1 MTQTHAQPAEAE
13 THALPAEAVRAAI
26 VAGQER
32 LCALLPALT
41 DDAVREPGELPGW
54 TRAHVLSHI
63 EGVAVALARQAR
75 YALRG
80 ELIEPYDG
88 GRPARAAAI
97 EAGAGRGAA
106 ALGDAVRAAPAEAS
120 AAWAAVGPADWPRP
134 VTHRHGALRS
144 ALLCWWRELE
154 IHTADARI
162 GHGPR
167 DWPQELCRHLL
178 DHLAPRAPKDLQL
191 VLTATDDTLT
201 RRYGDAAAPAV
212 TVSGP
217 LTDLAAWL
225 AGRTPHHPL
234 DCRRSGRTVPPPE
247 LLDCPHPPRPRPRR
261 RLAEGQHAPC
271 PAPGPPRLPSSTSGR
286 RAWVR
291 SLPRSGSART
301 GRYGSLPTTP

>member
-1 MTQTHAQPAEAE
+1 MAVTGAHT
-13 THALPAEAVRAAI
+13 LPAEAVRAA
-26 VAGQER
+26 VEASQER
-32 LCALLPALT
+32 LRTLLPALT
-41 DDAVREPGELPGW
+41 DDGVREASELPGW

-63 EGVAVALARQAR
+63 EGVALALARQAR

-97 EAGAGRGAA
+97 EAGAVRAAA
-106 ALGDAVRAAPAEAS
+106 ALGDAVRAALAEAS
-120 AAWAAVGPADWPRP
+120 AAWAAVGPADWARP
-134 VTHRHGALRS
+134 VKHRDSDLRA

-167 DWPQELCRHLL
+167 DWPRELCHHLL
-178 DHLAPRAPKDLQL
+178 EHLAPRAPEDLHL
-191 VLTATDDTLT
+191 VLTATDDALT
-201 RRYGDAAAPAV
+201 RRYGDGDAPTV
-212 TVSGP
+212 TVGGP

-247 LLDCPHPPRPRPRR
+247 LLDWP
-261 RLAEGQHAPC
+261 
-271 PAPGPPRLPSSTSGR
+271 
-286 RAWVR
+286 
-291 SLPRSGSART
+291 
-301 GRYGSLPTTP
+301 